1 MESQPDCQTV
11 KCPTKY
17 QTQSKRNVTRSN
29 HTIWGEAESITFQM
43 YVTITANIWLHAIE
57 LILTQQS
64 VMLTKRDRPIGELAA
79 SNQQCVDQSESS
91 ATTTP
96 AIEGCVTCVTAL
108 LTTLCG
114 KNSKVNIGPLL

>member
-1 MESQPDCQTV
+1 MYPDKV
-11 KCPTKY
+11 PLDI
-17 QTQSKRNVTRSN
+17 KRNPKEMSL
-29 HTIWGEAESITFQM
+29 E
-43 YVTITANIWLHAIE
+43 VTILFGERLKVLHSKYH
-57 LILTQQS
+57 LINVCHSYCQYLVACHRTD
-64 VMLTKRDRPIGELAA
+64 VMLTKRDRPIGKLAA

-96 AIEGCVTCVTAL
+96 ALEGCVTCVTAL